1 MPSSARVLEQTN
13 TISAARAA
21 QANRVM
27 GILRGR
33 WPDYRHNFRRAQPGM
48 TRPEFASAL
57 AAAD

>member
-1 MPSSARVLEQTN
+1 
-13 TISAARAA
+13 
-21 QANRVM
+21 M